1 MHNSP
6 ITLEIDG
13 IFVILGDKEAKEE
26 EHETVQSEASD
37 EAVSNSPEVIHS
49 NTEGEALSNQ
59 TVEDDSSLFKLLSL
73 ISNNLVISITN
84 VHFRYQHSLFFLFM
98 LMCSCKAT
106 TTSICCIGVFLRSF
120 RLDCVEKDQE
130 KLHCDDS
137 TVIHKSFTIRDFNVY
152 FDSSTNRSLSLKEN
166 MSFIFFPPPGSLHQA
181 SLTQSYSDA
190 FLSYLLSNFSLSAE
204 FACDLRR
211 VEDRWGDPSEFVA
224 AVTPLIAEEDKQ
236 TITSYL
242 SSASCPLYWHSGE
255 YHTEEELS
263 AYLRSHLQGVSLD
276 ANTLP
281 IASHALL
288 PLLKAPK
295 PRLALTASV
304 AETAVRLD
312 RQHLLFLSDLLNSLP
327 ASQPASPPPSKATAS
342 STVSTVSTTSTVS
355 MAPTAPS
362 KPQFTPR
369 SLALFLTYSLF
380 SSYPLFFITL
390 FSVLCFPLCLF
401 YSLAQ
406 ALGSLLL
413 FSSAL
418 LFLNR
423 FLVDSTAALPDR
435 RDEDRSKRDVSI
447 DASLALQHTHVVF
460 TDAEVGGCLRRVTEN
475 PADSAFMDMTLS
487 SLQCSLRQGITGLT
501 LSVVA
506 PLFSISDRQ
515 AVHQTG
521 KELQIACVRDLRCGV
536 TSSSTAATTVSVTT
550 TLLNRIQLPSG

>member
-1 MHNSP
+1 
-6 ITLEIDG
+6 
-13 IFVILGDKEAKEE
+13 
-26 EHETVQSEASD
+26 
-37 EAVSNSPEVIHS
+37 
-49 NTEGEALSNQ
+49 
-59 TVEDDSSLFKLLSL
+59 
-73 ISNNLVISITN
+73 
-84 VHFRYQHSLFFLFM
+84 M
-98 LMCSCKAT
+98 LMCSCNTT

-120 RLDCVEKDQE
+120 QLGCVEKDQE

-137 TVIHKSFTIRDFNVY
+137 TVIHKSFAIRDFNVY

-236 TITSYL
+236 PITSYL
-242 SSASCPLYWHSGE
+242 SSASCPLYWHSAE
-255 YHTEEELS
+255 YHTEEEVC
-263 AYLRSHLQGVSLD
+263 AYLRNQLQDVPLD

-281 IASHALL
+281 VASHALL

-304 AETAVRLD
+304 ADTAVRLD
-312 RQHLLFLSDLLNSLP
+312 RQHLLFFSDLLNSFP
-327 ASQPASPPPSKATAS
+327 PSQPIPPPPSKETAAS
-342 STVSTVSTTSTVS
+342 MVSTVS
-355 MAPTAPS
+355 TAPS

-447 DASLALQHTHVVF
+447 DATLALQHTHAVF

-475 PADSAFMDMTLS
+475 PADSTFVDMTLS
-487 SLQCSLRQGITGLT
+487 SLQCTLLQSNTGLT

-506 PLFSISDRQ
+506 PLFSISDRR
-515 AVHQTG
+515 AVHQIG
-521 KELQIACVRDLRCGV
+521 KELQIACVRDLRCDV
-536 TSSSTAATTVSVTT
+536 ASASAAPATVSVTT
-550 TLLNRIQLPSG
+550 TLLSRAQPPSG

>member
-13 IFVILGDKEAKEE
+13 VFVILGDKEAKEE
-26 EHETVQSEASD
+26 EHETVQSESSD
-37 EAVSNSPEVIHS
+37 EAVSDSPEVIHS
-49 NTEGEALSNQ
+49 DVEGEALSNQ

-84 VHFRYQHSLFFLFM
+84 VHVRYQHSLHSPCM

-137 TVIHKSFTIRDFNVY
+137 TVIHKSFAIHDFNVY

-276 ANTLP
+276 ANILP
-281 IASHALL
+281 VASHALL

-312 RQHLLFLSDLLNSLP
+312 RQHLLFLSDLLNSRP
-327 ASQPASPPPSKATAS
+327 ASQPTSPPPSKATAS
-342 STVSTVSTTSTVS
+342 STVSTAPAIS
-355 MAPTAPS
+355 MAS

-521 KELQIACVRDLRCGV
+521 KELQIACVRDLRCDV

-550 TLLNRIQLPSG
+550 TLLNRIQLPSD

>member
-1 MHNSP
+1 M
-6 ITLEIDG
+6 
-13 IFVILGDKEAKEE
+13 
-26 EHETVQSEASD
+26 
-37 EAVSNSPEVIHS
+37 
-49 NTEGEALSNQ
+49 
-59 TVEDDSSLFKLLSL
+59 EDDSSLFKLLSL

-84 VHFRYQHSLFFLFM
+84 VHVRYQHSLFFLYM
-98 LMCSCKAT
+98 LMCSCQAT

-276 ANTLP
+276 ANILP
-281 IASHALL
+281 VASHALL